1 MAENNEDN
9 MTTHDPRAKDSFL
22 NHRATDEG
30 SISETYRSR
39 KTYSHESS
47 KKSRAEDRGGVKRSD
62 PINDMRA
69 SHRCENSDRG
79 AQRREATLALNRQL
93 AARQAHTPHIS
104 FESDDARQRS
114 ALAKKNLDQQN
125 ADAAR
130 QQAELDAAM
139 KRHMPS

>member
-1 MAENNEDN
+1 
-9 MTTHDPRAKDSFL
+9 MTTHDQRAKDSFL

-47 KKSRAEDRGGVKRSD
+47 QKSRVEDRGGVKRSD
-62 PINDMRA
+62 PVNDVRA
-69 SHRCENSDRG
+69 SHRRENLERG
-79 AQRREATLALNRQL
+79 ERRREATMALNRQL
-93 AARQAHTPHIS
+93 AARQARTPHIS
-104 FESDDARQRS
+104 YEADDARQRS
-114 ALAKKNLDQQN
+114 ALTAKNRDQQN

-130 QQAELDAAM
+130 QQAELDAVM